1 MAEAALNGHEGED
14 VPRGNLEGF
23 KRYLGKDILSG
34 LLVFLIALPLCIAI
48 SSASGAPPVAGIF
61 TAIVGAILTTFI
73 SNSELTIKG
82 PAAGLIVIVLGAV
95 TELGKEFHVDSYGA
109 YRLML
114 AVGVASGVIQILF
127 GLFRSGILGEFF
139 PTTVVHGMLA
149 AIGII
154 IMSSRIHV
162 MLGVKPPGSGPL
174 QNLALIP
181 QSIGQLNPEVAL
193 IGLLGL
199 TIMIFFAI
207 TKSKLL
213 KRVPAQMIVLLV
225 AIPLGYAFDLG
236 ADHTYTFNKHEY
248 KIVEKDSL
256 VQVPPSLLGAMKS
269 PEGGLL
275 PDWRALQT
283 GTGWKWVMMFCLIA
297 TLESLLSAKAIDLLD
312 PWKRKTDMNRDI
324 LACGVANTVA
334 GVIGGLPMIS
344 EIVRSKAN
352 IDNGAR
358 TRFADMWHGIFLFAC
373 VLLMPAVIHR
383 IPNSALAAML
393 VFTGYRLASPREF
406 VNLWKIGREQLVI
419 FVVTIIGVLA
429 TDLLI
434 GVGIGI
440 VTKVVIHMMNG
451 VSLKDLFKTYI
462 DVEERPGEPVLVTAR
477 QSAVF
482 SNWISFKRQLEQI
495 GLVQKNDITLDLS
508 NAKLVDHS
516 VLAKLAD
523 LQRDFSQEGRKL
535 EILGLDSLRT
545 STGHALA
552 ARRRGLIQLRRITVT
567 ADPELESRLTEL
579 FASRGVSGF
588 TIIPCRGA
596 GKSEIKAGLS
606 AVDQVRIEVV
616 LMPSVCEQ
624 VVEVLRDEVL
634 PNAGVTVTVENVDV
648 IRSGAFSLE
657 APTLVSIPH

>member
-1 MAEAALNGHEGED
+1 MADAVVRSAAVEEI
-14 VPRGNLEGF
+14 PRGNLAGF
-23 KRYLGKDILSG
+23 TRYLGKDLLAG

-48 SSASGAPPVAGIF
+48 SSASGAPPVAGII
-61 TAIVGAILTTFI
+61 TAVVGAILTSFI

-95 TELGKEFHVDSYGA
+95 TEMGKLFETDQYGA

-114 AVGVASGVIQILF
+114 AIGVASGIVQILF

-162 MLGVKPPGSGPL
+162 MLGVKPPGTGPL
-174 QNLALIP
+174 SNLALIP
-181 QSIGQLNPEVAL
+181 QSIGRMNPEVAL

-199 TIMIFFAI
+199 GIMIFFAV
-207 TKSKLL
+207 TKSKVL
-213 KRVPAQMIVLLV
+213 KRVPAQMVVLLV
-225 AIPLGYAFDLG
+225 AIPLGLLFRLG
-236 ADHTYTFNKHEY
+236 VDHNYTFNSHEY
-248 KIVEKDSL
+248 KIVEKESL
-256 VQVPPSLLGAMKS
+256 VQVPASLFGAMKG

-283 GTGWKWVMMFCLIA
+283 AAGWKWVLMFSLIA

-312 PWKRKTDMNRDI
+312 PWKRKTDLNRDI
-324 LACGVANTVA
+324 FACGVANTA
-334 GVIGGLPMIS
+334 SAMIGGLPMIS

-358 TRFADMWHGIFLFAC
+358 TRFSDMWHGVFLFAC
-373 VLLMPAVIHR
+373 ILLLPAFIHL

-393 VFTGYRLASPREF
+393 VFTGYRLASPKEF
-406 VNLWKIGREQLVI
+406 LNLWKIGREQLFI
-419 FVVTIIGVLA
+419 FIATIVGVLA

-440 VTKVVIHMMNG
+440 VTKVMIHMMNG
-451 VSLKDLFKTYI
+451 VSLKDLFKTYL

-495 GLVQKNDITLDLS
+495 GLVQENDITLDLS
-508 NAKLVDHS
+508 NAKLIDHS

-523 LQRDFSQEGRKL
+523 LQGDFRQEGRKL

-545 STGHALA
+545 STDHALA
-552 ARRRGLIQLRRITVT
+552 ARRRGLIPLRRITVM
-567 ADPELESRLTEL
+567 ADPEQESRLVDL
-579 FASRGVSGF
+579 FASRGASGY
-588 TIIPCRGA
+588 TITACRGA
-596 GKSEIKAGLS
+596 GKSEVLAGLP
-606 AVDQVRIEVV
+606 AVEQIRIEVV
-616 LMPSVCEQ
+616 LLPGTCDQ
-624 VVEVLRDEVL
+624 IVEVLREEIL
-634 PNAGVTVTVENVDV
+634 PNSGVTVTVEHVEV

-657 APTLVSIPH
+657 EPTLIAAGD